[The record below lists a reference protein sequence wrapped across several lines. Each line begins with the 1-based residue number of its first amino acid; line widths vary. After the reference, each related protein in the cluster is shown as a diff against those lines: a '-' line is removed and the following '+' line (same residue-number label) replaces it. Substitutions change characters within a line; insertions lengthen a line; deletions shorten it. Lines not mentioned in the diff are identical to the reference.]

1 VPGRLLSAGR
11 VGAWSDFY
19 MGIPFFCGAVA
30 ENQSH
35 DEANFWVLDNQ
46 VFFNWYTLLFSG
58 ADLLDNHLTFDLV
71 TMSLWFLAIQHL
83 YWII

>member
-1 VPGRLLSAGR
+1 VSGRLLSAGR

-35 DEANFWVLDNQ
+35 DEADFWVLDNQ
-46 VFFNWYTLLFSG
+46 VFVQLVYTPFFWS
-58 ADLLDNHLTFDLV
+58 
-71 TMSLWFLAIQHL
+71 
-83 YWII
+83 